1 MRDPGHDMDQR
12 LLLAAA
18 QAGDERAFRRLVE
31 PHQHALEVHCYRM
44 LGSAQDAEELAQE
57 TLLRAWRA
65 LERFEPRV
73 RFQTWLYRIATNACL
88 DELERRPRRP
98 QPVDPFPERP
108 SDETASPIYDPAAR
122 YALREGMELALL
134 RAIQELPGR
143 QRAVLIFRDVLGW
156 TAPEVADLLESTVAS
171 VNSALQRA
179 RGTID
184 QHLRE
189 PARPAADSVERELL
203 NRYVAV
209 FEQADMDGLVAL
221 LREDATLRMP
231 PQPSLSGG
239 LEIARFFLDA
249 VAQGDLTR
257 IRHRPTWANGRP
269 AATIELRAETGAWIP
284 HGIAV
289 LEVEESQIV
298 GIEAF
303 HDPALLPRFGFP
315 AGSDEPQH
323 AAAPGPGGK

>member
-1 MRDPGHDMDQR
+1 MDQR
-12 LLLAAA
+12 LLLACA

-31 PHQHALEVHCYRM
+31 PYRHALEVHCYRM
-44 LGSAQDAEELAQE
+44 LGSAQDAEDLAQE

-65 LERFEPRV
+65 LERFEPRAQ
-73 RFQTWLYRIATNACL
+73 FQTWLYRIATNACL

-98 QPVDPFPERP
+98 EPIDPFPDRP
-108 SDETASPIYDPAAR
+108 SDETASPTYDPAAR
-122 YALREGMELALL
+122 YAIREGMELALL

-156 TAPEVADLLESTVAS
+156 TAPEVAEILESTVAS

-179 RGTID
+179 RGRIEQELPETT
-184 QHLRE
+184 QT
-189 PARPAADSVERELL
+189 AADPTERELL
-203 NRYVAV
+203 NRYVAA
-209 FEQADMDGLVAL
+209 FEHADMDGLVAL

-239 LEIARFFLDA
+239 LRIAHFFLET
-249 VAQGDLTR
+249 VAGGDLTR

-269 AATIELRAETGAWIP
+269 AVTIEVRAQDGTWIP
-284 HGIAV
+284 HGISV
-289 LEVEESQIV
+289 LEIEEGQIV

-303 HDPALLPRFGFP
+303 LDPALLPRFGVP
-315 AGSDEPQH
+315 V
-323 AAAPGPGGK
+323 GP

>member
-1 MRDPGHDMDQR
+1 MRELTTNADQR

-31 PHQHALEVHCYRM
+31 PYRHALEVHCYRM
-44 LGSAQDAEELAQE
+44 LGSAQDAEDLAQE

-88 DELERRPRRP
+88 DELERRTRRP
-98 QPVDPFPERP
+98 EPVDPFPDRP
-108 SDETASPIYDPAAR
+108 SDPTASPTYDPAAR
-122 YALREGMELALL
+122 YAIREGMELALM

-156 TAPEVADLLESTVAS
+156 TTPEVADVLGSTVAS

-184 QHLRE
+184 RHLPE
-189 PARPAADSVERELL
+189 TTGHAADPAERELV

-209 FEQADMDGLVAL
+209 FEDADMDGLVAL

-231 PQPSLSGG
+231 PQPSVRGG
-239 LEIARFFLDA
+239 LQIARFLLET
-249 VAQGDLTR
+249 VAHGDLTR
-257 IRHRPTWANGRP
+257 IRHKATWANGRP
-269 AATIELRAETGAWIP
+269 AFTVQLRAEDGTWIP
-284 HGIAV
+284 HGVGV
-289 LEVEESQIV
+289 LEIEEGQIV

-303 HDPALLPRFGFP
+303 LDPTLLPRFEVP
-315 AGSDEPQH
+315 IASSP
-323 AAAPGPGGK
+323 